1 MLVVMRVVLPSKGDV
16 GVVDREKAMV
26 GNGDAMGIASEIVQ
40 DVFWPTKRR
49 FGIDDQVLSEQSA
62 QEGGKRF
69 LVASG
74 KHSPWKAS
82 RWLRKAQRNPARNL
96 PRKTR
101 LSTLTGKKKWD
112 RDEIQQV

>member
-1 MLVVMRVVLPSKGDV
+1 
-16 GVVDREKAMV
+16 MV

-49 FGIDDQVLSEQSA
+49 LGKTTQSCRNRVRRKVA
-62 QEGGKRF
+62 NVF
-69 LVASG
+69 SLASG
-74 KHSPWKAS
+74 KHSPWNAS

-112 RDEIQQV
+112 RDEIQPV